1 MAELQNDILD
11 YLKDNPEAS
20 ADEIAAEFNVKSHVM
35 AKQLKDMRIAGVIKY
50 GRRREGGR
58 TFTWLRADDD
68 PPARDRDTLHT
79 SADNDMETPV
89 SAGSAREKNLAQ
101 VADAADQTA
110 QGGEQKP
117 SASFE
122 AEATGGDGLDNMNL
136 SELRDVAS
144 ERDLEGRSG
153 MNKQQLIEA
162 LRRG

>member
-1 MAELQNDILD
+1 
-11 YLKDNPEAS
+11 
-20 ADEIAAEFNVKSHVM
+20 
-35 AKQLKDMRIAGVIKY
+35 
-50 GRRREGGR
+50 
-58 TFTWLRADDD
+58 
-68 PPARDRDTLHT
+68 
-79 SADNDMETPV
+79 METPV